1 MTDPC
6 DLAKEWGRHHLQCR
20 TRSGKGIAAVVS
32 AEAELPLTPR
42 DAFQLMAHPDNAAIF
57 RGIERCTYRSVLW
70 RSGRADGRQT
80 VEVENE
86 SDWHF
91 LFFKGS
97 IQTRML
103 VHEDPSAGTIH
114 VRLAPAGGTAPLQ
127 HMTGKWT
134 FAPGRTPSS
143 SRLTLEQEV
152 HPRGLH
158 PFFHNGFRAVAGLQ
172 DADAEVERILKYEK
186 NFYYV
191 LKVRKDTPM
200 GEIKANYYKLSRL
213 VHPDKCKHARAADA
227 SAVLNQAWG
236 TLNNAIK
243 KRAYDAYVDDIN
255 VDAPEGMSYAEWEA
269 SNAMQQV
276 KLPKWLEAFL
286 RIPGAGIIML
296 LILFPLT
303 LILLALLLALFIIC
317 IPINIIARCL
327 GCAPPPPPPG
337 AEDDAT
343 QAHAGMSAE
352 EAAAHAAARN
362 AEARRAPQAQAMA

>member
-172 DADAEVERILKYEK
+172 
-186 NFYYV
+186 
-191 LKVRKDTPM
+191 VRKTFED
-200 GEIKANYYKLSRL
+200 L
-213 VHPDKCKHARAADA
+213 
-227 SAVLNQAWG
+227 
-236 TLNNAIK
+236 
-243 KRAYDAYVDDIN
+243 
-255 VDAPEGMSYAEWEA
+255 YAEALRMNAGKPSLAPYSRVAQIAGDGGGRPPRALPTVKEEGEEDPA
-269 SNAMQQV
+269 SV
-276 KLPKWLEAFL
+276 L
-286 RIPGAGIIML
+286 
-296 LILFPLT
+296 
-303 LILLALLLALFIIC
+303 
-317 IPINIIARCL
+317 
-327 GCAPPPPPPG
+327 
-337 AEDDAT
+337 
-343 QAHAGMSAE
+343 
-352 EAAAHAAARN
+352 AAAYEQDSSSSTASGSGLAPLGGVG
-362 AEARRAPQAQAMA
+362 ARRAAPTACARTPSAACSTDRKSVV